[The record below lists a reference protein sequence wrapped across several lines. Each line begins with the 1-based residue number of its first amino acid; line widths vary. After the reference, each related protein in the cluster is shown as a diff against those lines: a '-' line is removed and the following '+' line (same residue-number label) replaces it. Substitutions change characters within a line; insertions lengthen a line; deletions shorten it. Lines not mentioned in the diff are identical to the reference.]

1 MAGAVAFSHHVAYF
15 TSGLLMSNLRHLLS
29 KLSTFALLC
38 AACSPFSAYAVTVRV
53 ANQGDVLSLDPH
65 SFNEAIQLSFL
76 NNVFESLA
84 TRGKDLKIGPSLA
97 TSWSAVSP
105 TTWRFE
111 LRRNVRFH
119 DGSPF
124 TADAVFSLERAR
136 GDGSDVKPQL
146 ASVKAV
152 RKVSDFT
159 IELDTTAPNPI
170 LPELMTNILI
180 MSKSWCEANQ
190 ATKPVDRRKGIEN
203 AASFKANGTG
213 PYRVRERQPST
224 RTVLARNPQW
234 WNKLESNV
242 DEVIFMPIE
251 NNSTR
256 VAALLSGEVDVIDP
270 VPLPDMPRI
279 AASANLQVVENPE
292 LRVVFLG
299 FDQKRDQLLNSSVK
313 GKNPFKDQR
322 VRQAFYQ
329 AIDINT
335 IKTRIMRNSAFPTG
349 GMVADGI
356 RGYTPDMKNRLAYDP
371 EASKKL
377 LADAGYPGGFEV
389 GMNCPNDRYVNDA
402 EVCQAVATNLARVGI
417 KIQLQV
423 ESKSTYFPKAL
434 KREVSFFML
443 GWTPAA
449 YDAHNLLFTVLATPS
464 GTQGS
469 WNFGA
474 YSNPK
479 LDELTTKIQS
489 EINPDLRSA
498 MVKEALDIHSQD
510 VGHIPL
516 YQQTLVWAM
525 KKNVTAY
532 QRADG
537 FMLFKWMN
545 VK

>member
-1 MAGAVAFSHHVAYF
+1 MQ
-15 TSGLLMSNLRHLLS
+15 
-29 KLSTFALLC
+29 FAQNFFKFLATAILPVLAMQAS
-38 AACSPFSAYAVTVRV
+38 AAHSATVRV

-119 DGSPF
+119 DGAPF
-124 TADAVFSLERAR
+124 TADDVVFSLERAR
-136 GDGSDVKPQL
+136 GEGSDVKPQL
-146 ASVKAV
+146 ASIKAI
-152 RKVSDFT
+152 RKVSEFSV
-159 IELDTTAPNPI
+159 ELDTSAPNPI
-170 LPELMTNILI
+170 LPELLTNIL
-180 MSKSWCEANQ
+180 MMNKAWCETNQ

-203 AASFKANGTG
+203 VASFKANGTG
-213 PYRVRERQPST
+213 PYRVRERQPGT

-242 DEVIFMPIE
+242 DEVIFLPIE
-251 NNSTR
+251 NNATR

-279 AASANLQVVENPE
+279 ATSSNLQVVESPE
-292 LRVVFLG
+292 LRVIFLG

-313 GKNPFKDQR
+313 GKNPFKDKR

-349 GMVADGI
+349 GMVAEGI
-356 RGYTPDMKNRLAYDP
+356 RGYTSDMITRLAYDP

-377 LADAGYPGGFEV
+377 LADAGYPSGFEV

-402 EVCQAVATNLARVGI
+402 EVCQAVASYLARVGI

-423 ESKSTYFPKAL
+423 ESKATYFPKAL

-449 YDAHNLLFTVLATPS
+449 YDAHNLLFTVLATPAGNQ
-464 GTQGS
+464 GT

-474 YSNPK
+474 YSNPQ

-489 EINPDLRSA
+489 EINPEQRSA
-498 MVKEALDIHSQD
+498 MLKEALDIHRQD

-525 KKNVTAY
+525 KKNINAY